1 MKNKIG
7 VWIAAAIMLPCIA
20 TISFLSVREAKEG
33 GNIIFFVL
41 GGRAKLCNTIELPLS
56 EMDELQ
62 VTYGS
67 KNLKVYPIEGDTV
80 IIKEYLVSSRET
92 KADVEKSSNPA
103 TGSRIVT
110 VTGGQARAITI
121 FGMFNQG
128 ERIELYIP
136 KEGLTNLSLRAASG
150 NITTESDF
158 ALKTEE
164 LTVKTNSGNIKWNDS
179 EAEKL
184 HIQAGSGNITLG
196 HMAGNLEVRTG
207 SGNIKV
213 NGSSGNISMK
223 AGSGNITAE
232 GLSGQGSM
240 ETASGNIKADALK
253 ITGDMSL
260 KTSSGNIHLTLPEE
274 LSFQMDIQTGS
285 GNIHTDF
292 EEALAY
298 NKKGNQAEGTMGENP
313 SCLIQAEANS
323 GNVHIMRSGR

>member
-7 VWIAAAIMLPCIA
+7 VWIAAAIMIPCIA
-20 TISFLSVREAKEG
+20 AISFFSVREAKEG

-41 GGRAKLCNTIELPLS
+41 GGRAELRNTIELPLS

-80 IIKEYLVSSRET
+80 IIKEYLISSRET
-92 KADVEKSSNPA
+92 KADVEKFSDPA

-110 VTGGQARAITI
+110 VTGGQRRTI
-121 FGMFNQG
+121 AVFGLFNQE

-150 NITTESDF
+150 NITTESNF

-240 ETASGNIKADALK
+240 EAVSGNIKADAFE

-260 KTSSGNIHLTLPEE
+260 KTSSGNIRLTLPEE
-274 LSFQMDIQTGS
+274 LSFQLQVQTGS
-285 GNIHTDF
+285 GNIRTDF
-292 EEALAY
+292 EEAVVY
-298 NKKGNQAEGTMGENP
+298 NKKGNQAEGTLGENP

>member
-1 MKNKIG
+1 MKNRIG
-7 VWIAAAIMLPCIA
+7 VWIAAAIMMPCIA
-20 TISFLSVREAKEG
+20 AISFFSVREAKEG
-33 GNIIFFVL
+33 GNTFFWVL
-41 GGRAKLCNTIELPLS
+41 GGRAELRNTIELPLS

-80 IIKEYLVSSRET
+80 IIKEYLISSRET
-92 KADVEKSSNPA
+92 KADVEKFSDSA
-103 TGSRIVT
+103 TGSRVVT
-110 VTGGQARAITI
+110 ITGGQRRAITV
-121 FGMFNQG
+121 FGLFNQE

-136 KEGLTNLSLRAASG
+136 KEGLTNLSLQAASG
-150 NITTESDF
+150 NITTESNF

-164 LTVKTNSGNIKWNDS
+164 LTVKTNSGNIKWKDS

-240 ETASGNIKADALK
+240 ETGSGNIKADALE

-260 KTSSGNIHLTLPEE
+260 KTRSGNIHMTLPEE
-274 LSFQMDIQTGS
+274 LSFQVQIQTGS
-285 GNIHTDF
+285 GNVRTDF
-292 EEALAY
+292 EEVLTY

-323 GNVHIMRSGR
+323 GNVHIMHSGR